1 VSGSEGQPRRGRPV
15 HDVTLVEQAIAGRQR
30 RSDAVLERFRAAEG
44 RLGLRAE
51 AEARRAGASARV
63 ADLVA
68 QGRRALL
75 FGAAAAIVILAIGI
89 AVRLTQRLPVE
100 TAGAASWPA
109 PPAES
114 VAPPPG
120 RPEIIV
126 RDYVIFSEASVTVA
140 GAEYSVNAGH
150 RFETE
155 QAASFESAWCHTQRY
170 VDGIQVLLD
179 LGTLEPGKTPVP
191 EAPAV
196 WEGSRRA
203 LGLSEA
209 DVATLFG
216 RCPWLRVGP

>member
-1 VSGSEGQPRRGRPV
+1 MSGSEGQPRRGQPV

-51 AEARRAGASARV
+51 AEARRAGASARK

-75 FGAAAAIVILAIGI
+75 FGLAAAIVILAIGV
-89 AVRLTQRLPVE
+89 AVRLAQRLPVE
-100 TAGAASWPA
+100 TAASWPV
-109 PPAES
+109 PLGES
-114 VAPPPG
+114 VAPPPD

-155 QAASFESAWCHTQRY
+155 EAASFGSAWCYTRGY
-170 VDGIQVLLD
+170 ADGIQINLD
-179 LGTLEPGKTPVP
+179 LGNLEPGKTPVP
-191 EAPAV
+191 WAPAV

-203 LGLSEA
+203 LGLTEA
-209 DVATLFG
+209 DVATLFDH
-216 RCPWLRVGP
+216 CPWLRVGS

>member
-1 VSGSEGQPRRGRPV
+1 MSGSEGQPRRGRPV

-100 TAGAASWPA
+100 TAAAASWPA
-109 PPAES
+109 PLAES
-114 VAPPPG
+114 VAPPPD

-126 RDYVIFSEASVTVA
+126 RDYVIFSEA
-140 GAEYSVNAGH
+140 
-150 RFETE
+150 
-155 QAASFESAWCHTQRY
+155 
-170 VDGIQVLLD
+170 
-179 LGTLEPGKTPVP
+179 P
-191 EAPAV
+191 
-196 WEGSRRA
+196 
-203 LGLSEA
+203 
-209 DVATLFG
+209 
-216 RCPWLRVGP
+216 